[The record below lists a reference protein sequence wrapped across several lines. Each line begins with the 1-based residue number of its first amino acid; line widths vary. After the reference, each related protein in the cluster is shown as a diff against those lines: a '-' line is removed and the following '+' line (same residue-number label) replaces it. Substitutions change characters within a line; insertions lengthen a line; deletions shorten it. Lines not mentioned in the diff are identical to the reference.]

1 MNSERSTACRR
12 FSDAAGST
20 VGDSRNVT
28 KKRPKTGG
36 RTRGTPNKVTATARE
51 AFTLAFQGIG
61 GTPTLE
67 IWAKANPTEFFKL
80 YARLIPQEHVGEGG
94 SGPIATVVK
103 HIYESTESPAK

>member
-1 MNSERSTACRR
+1 MPA
-12 FSDAAGST
+12 
-20 VGDSRNVT
+20 
-28 KKRPKTGG
+28 PKGHKIPNAPKG
-36 RTRGTPNKVTATARE
+36 RTGPNKTTTSARE

-61 GTPTLE
+61 GTIALQA
-67 IWAKANPTEFFKL
+67 WAKENTTEFFKL